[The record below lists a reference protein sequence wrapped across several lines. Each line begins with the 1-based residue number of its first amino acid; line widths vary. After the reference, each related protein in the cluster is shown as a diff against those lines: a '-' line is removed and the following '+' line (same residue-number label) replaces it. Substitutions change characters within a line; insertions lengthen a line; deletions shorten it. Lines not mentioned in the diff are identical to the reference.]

1 MNSVAPGPVDAAG
14 AEALRAFSS
23 RISPLNLSPLWER
36 KARLVP
42 GSECVPAI
50 WRYSQMR
57 PLLAESAQLIS
68 KAQAERRVLVM
79 ENPALRGSSF
89 ITHALYAGLQIINP
103 GELAPSHRHT
113 PAALRFVVEGEGA
126 YTAVSGERLPMKPGD
141 FVVTPPWAWHDHG
154 NLGTGPVV
162 WMDGLD
168 TPFAQLFGAHFREN
182 YPEVTHPV
190 TRASGNTGN
199 RFGANMLP
207 LQGMSLEQE
216 SGRANPQANGQ
227 AIGQAPAQVE
237 EQLLIYPFERSRAA
251 LHALA
256 RSGAAA
262 HPAQGHKL
270 RYNNPVTG
278 GHPFKTMAAFM
289 QLLPASFSGTPYRAT
304 DGTVF
309 NVAEG
314 QCRVKTGGQV
324 HELQTHDVLVI
335 PPWETYCFEADTDC
349 VLFSFSD
356 RAAQELLGYWRED
369 SPGV

>member
-1 MNSVAPGPVDAAG
+1 MNSGAPAVVDATG
-14 AEALRAFSS
+14 AQALRAFSS

-42 GSECVPAI
+42 GSECVPAL

-79 ENPALRGSSF
+79 ENPSLRGSSF
-89 ITHALYAGLQIINP
+89 ITHSLYAGLQIIQP
-103 GELAPSHRHT
+103 GEVAPSHRHT

-154 NLGTGPVV
+154 NLGDGPVV

-168 TPFAQLFGAHFREN
+168 TPFAQIFGAHFREN
-182 YPEVTHPV
+182 HPQVSHPV
-190 TRASGNTGN
+190 TRATGDN
-199 RFGANMLP
+199 GHRHGANMVP
-207 LQGMSLEQE
+207 LQE
-216 SGRANPQANGQ
+216 SPDSDNLTSKVKDQA
-227 AIGQAPAQVE
+227 AD
-237 EQLLIYPFERSRAA
+237 QLLLYPYERSRAA
-251 LHALA
+251 LHALS

-262 HPAQGHKL
+262 DPAQGHKL
-270 RYNNPVTG
+270 RYTNPATG

-289 QLLPASFSGTPYRAT
+289 QLLPAGFAGAPYRAT
-304 DGTVF
+304 DGAVF

-314 QCRVKTGGQV
+314 HCRVVLGGHT
-324 HELQTHDVLVI
+324 HELLTHDVLVV
-335 PPWETYCFEADTDC
+335 PPWETYQLQADADC

-356 RAAQELLGYWRED
+356 RAAQELLGYWREERLN
-369 SPGV
+369 P

>member
-1 MNSVAPGPVDAAG
+1 MNGVVPGALADAAA

-89 ITHALYAGLQIINP
+89 ITHSLYAGLQIIQP
-103 GELAPSHRHT
+103 GEVAPSHRHT

-154 NLGTGPVV
+154 NWGDGPVV

-168 TPFAQLFGAHFREN
+168 TPFAQIFGAHFREN
-182 YPEVTHPV
+182 YPQVSHPV
-190 TRASGNTGN
+190 ISTTGTNAS
-199 RFGANMLP
+199 RQGANMQP
-207 LQGMSLEQE
+207 LQD
-216 SGRANPQANGQ
+216 SGFTGAAN
-227 AIGQAPAQVE
+227 AQSPDP
-237 EQLLIYPFERSRAA
+237 LLLYPFERSRAA

-256 RSGAAA
+256 HGGSAA
-262 HPAQGHKL
+262 HPVHGHKL
-270 RYNNPVTG
+270 RYNNPATG
-278 GHPFKTMAAFM
+278 GHPFKTIAAFM
-289 QLLPASFSGTPYRAT
+289 QLLPVAFKGQPYRAT

-314 QCRVKTGGQV
+314 RCRVRVAGQV
-324 HELQTHDVLVI
+324 QELHPHDVLVV
-335 PPWETYCFEADTDC
+335 PPWETYQWEADDVC

-356 RAAQELLGYWRED
+356 RAAQELLGYWREECL
-369 SPGV
+369 SA